1 MFYAKGDK
9 KGLYDLDEY
18 WYKEEGFLKTQAV
31 VLDFLTQ
38 QDIETDERF
47 YPPLKHIVWL
57 NNLFTS
63 IRLL

>member
-9 KGLYDLDEY
+9 KGLYDLDKY

-38 QDIETDERF
+38 RDVETNKQLC
-47 YPPLKHIVWL
+47 PPFKHVVWL
-57 NNLFTS
+57 NNLFIS
-63 IRLL
+63 I